1 MSRVRVPP
9 VRLIKPQQRSRRT
22 GVRQKDGKKKPR
34 IVANIRGFFVKVL
47 SCMVLRAGG
56 DWGASSDCGSRCR
69 YAYGS
74 LSNSAAPSGAR
85 GKFLPKN
92 PFYLGVKSSAYSCR
106 RKLSLQN
113 WQIVVIGFVD
123 AKRFLDAVKR
133 GGILLVIVDCKN
145 KR

>member
-1 MSRVRVPP
+1 
-9 VRLIKPQQRSRRT
+9 
-22 GVRQKDGKKKPR
+22 
-34 IVANIRGFFVKVL
+34 
-47 SCMVLRAGG
+47 MVLLAGG
-56 DWGASSDCGSRCR
+56 YWDNSSNCGSRCR
-69 YAYGS
+69 DAADS
-74 LSNSAAPSGAR
+74 LSNSNVTAGAR

>member
-1 MSRVRVPP
+1 MSRVRAPP

-22 GVRQKDGKKKPR
+22 GVRQKDGKKPR
-34 IVANIRGFFVKVL
+34 IVANIRGFFVKAL
-47 SCMVLRAGG
+47 SCMVLPAGG
-56 DWGASSDCGSRCR
+56 AWGDSSNCGSRCR
-69 YAYGS
+69 FTDRS
-74 LSNSAAPSGAR
+74 LSSSTVTSGAR

-92 PFYLGVKSSAYSCR
+92 PFYLGVKSLAYSCC

-123 AKRFLDAVKR
+123 AKCFLDAVKR

>member
-22 GVRQKDGKKKPR
+22 GVRQKDGKKASDSCKYP
-34 IVANIRGFFVKVL
+34 GLFFVKAF
-47 SCMVLRAGG
+47 SCMVLLAGG
-56 DWGASSDCGSRCR
+56 HWDSSSRCGSRCR
-69 YAYGS
+69 
-74 LSNSAAPSGAR
+74 AAATSISVSDVDHGAR
-85 GKFLPKN
+85 GRLLPKN